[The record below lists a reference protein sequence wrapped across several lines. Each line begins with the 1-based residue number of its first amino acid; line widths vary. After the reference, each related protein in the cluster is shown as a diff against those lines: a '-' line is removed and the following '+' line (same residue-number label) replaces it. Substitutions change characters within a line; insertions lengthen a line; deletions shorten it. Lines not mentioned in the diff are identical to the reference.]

1 VQSCLYEGV
10 VRHQRASAAG
20 AAHSFDFPLFLVYLD
35 LAELPEVFRGRW
47 LWSATRPAPARFCRE
62 DHLGDPRIPLDAVVR
77 DRVEAR
83 RGIRPTGPIRLLTH
97 LRYFGYVFNPVI
109 LFYCF
114 DDAGERVESVVAEV
128 SNTPWNER
136 HCYVLTPEEDHGRGR
151 VHRWRTPKAFHVSP
165 FLGMDYDYAWTVREP
180 EEHLSVVIRS
190 LPRGARNGEGGGE
203 GARAASAL
211 PRRDE
216 DAGGAAGAAREA
228 RCDRRGGNAPT
239 DPPADF
245 DAALVLRRRALSTA
259 SLTGVLLRYPLMT
272 ARTIAR
278 IYAEAWRL
286 RRKGAPV
293 HDHPGRVEAPAE
305 VPLP

>member
-1 VQSCLYEGV
+1 MQSCLYEGV
-10 VRHQRASAAG
+10 VRHQRAPAAG
-20 AAHSFDFPLFLVYLD
+20 AAHSFAFPLFLVYLD

-47 LWSATRPAPARFCRE
+47 LWSATRPAPARFRRE
-62 DHLGDPRIPLDAVVR
+62 DHLGDPRAPLDAAVR

-97 LRYFGYVFNPVI
+97 LRYFGYVFNPVS

-114 DDAGERVESVVAEV
+114 DAAGERVESVVAEV

-151 VHRWRTPKAFHVSP
+151 VHRWRTPKTFHVSP
-165 FLGMDYDYAWTVREP
+165 FLGMGYDYAWTVREP
-180 EEHLSVVIRS
+180 EEHLSVVIRN
-190 LPRGARNGEGGGE
+190 LPRSEPN
-203 GARAASAL
+203 
-211 PRRDE
+211 
-216 DAGGAAGAAREA
+216 
-228 RCDRRGGNAPT
+228 
-239 DPPADF
+239 PPADF

-286 RRKGAPV
+286 QRKGAPV
-293 HDHPGRVEAPAE
+293 HEHPGRVEAPAE
-305 VPLP
+305 GSPS